1 MCKKCEIKLNKENKY
16 INYDKI
22 EDKYFEEHIYLF
34 KYDRIVRKQIL
45 NYKFNEKSYIY
56 RMFIDFMKKN
66 QNIYCKMKKYD
77 IIMPVPISKKRL
89 KERGYNQTSLFA
101 REIALIIKK
110 EYQEDNLQKVK
121 ENLAQSTLNKQER
134 EENVKDVYKLR
145 DIEIV
150 KNKKIL
156 LMDDI
161 YTTGNTLNECSKILK
176 QAGANNVGVFTIAK
190 D

>member
-1 MCKKCEIKLNKENKY
+1 MENIFGIDNTLDEMYLSQALRNRTIHFITEFDREKCYKA
-16 INYDKI
+16 
-22 EDKYFEEHIYLF
+22 IYLME
-34 KYDRIVRKQIL
+34 RIERLDDEENLPMDKRVINIIL
-45 NYKFNEKSYIY
+45 NSYGGVCY
-56 RMFIDFMKKN
+56 DFLAW
-66 QNIYCKMKKYD
+66 CS
-77 IIMPVPISKKRL
+77 VVERL